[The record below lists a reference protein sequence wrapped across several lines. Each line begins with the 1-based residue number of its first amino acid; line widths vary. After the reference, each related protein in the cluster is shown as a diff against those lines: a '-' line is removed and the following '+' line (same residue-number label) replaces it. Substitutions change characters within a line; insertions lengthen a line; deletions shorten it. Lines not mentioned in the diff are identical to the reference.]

1 MYARKSYDL
10 AGFAVGCYDKYL
22 HRALPCPDEVRPGD
36 VIIGMSSSG
45 LHSNGFSLA
54 RKVMNMYY
62 GSDCINNEMGL
73 FVFINNL
80 NV

>member
-1 MYARKSYDL
+1 MPGMYARKSYDL

-22 HRALPCPDEVRPGD
+22 HRGLPRISEVRNGD
-36 VIIGMSSSG
+36 VIIGLSSSG

-62 GSDCINNEMGL
+62 GSDCINNEIGL
-73 FVFINNL
+73 FLFVN
-80 NV
+80 